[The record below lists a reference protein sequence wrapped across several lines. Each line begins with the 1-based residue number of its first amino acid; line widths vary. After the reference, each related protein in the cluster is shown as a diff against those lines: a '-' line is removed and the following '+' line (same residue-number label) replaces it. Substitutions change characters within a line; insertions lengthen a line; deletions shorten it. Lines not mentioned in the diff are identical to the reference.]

1 MTNKIRS
8 IKFTFLLLM
17 LSVFAIG
24 QEHGNN
30 AEGVHSTPVEKNE
43 KAEQK
48 EFINHHLKD
57 SYEFALFHYTTDEG
71 EEASF
76 GFPLPVI
83 LYDKEEGVKV
93 FMSSRFHHGN
103 DLAEVGGSFYKL
115 YHNKIYKTDEAGSLD
130 FDEHHHPLNY
140 KPLDFSIT
148 KNVTMILFVS
158 LLMFW
163 LFTNLAKSYKTNGG
177 IPTGIG
183 RFFEPIIIY
192 IRDEIA
198 IPNIGEKHYK
208 KYMSHLLT
216 IFFFIWFVNL
226 FGLTPLGVNI
236 TGNITVTLALA
247 LVTFFITQF
256 SGNKNYW
263 AHIFWMPG
271 IPIIMRIVLAPIELL
286 GVFIKPFALMIRL
299 YANMVAGHVVLM
311 SILGLIFIFKNWIGG
326 GLTFALAFSLSI
338 LELLVALLQAYIFTM
353 LSSLYFGAAVAEHD
367 EEHDDH

>member
-1 MTNKIRS
+1 MTKKRLS
-8 IKFTFLLLM
+8 IKITFLLLLM
-17 LSVFAIG
+17 SIFAIG
-24 QEHGNN
+24 QNHSSSAEDVHGT
-30 AEGVHSTPVEKNE
+30 SVEKDA

-57 SYEFALFHYTTDEG
+57 SYDFSLFSYTNDEG
-71 EEASF
+71 EEVYV
-76 GFPLPVI
+76 GVPLPVI
-83 LYDKEEGVKV
+83 LFDKEDGLKV
-93 FMSSRFHHGN
+93 FMSSKFHHGK
-103 DLAEVGGSFYKL
+103 DIAEVGGSFYKQV
-115 YHNKIYKTDEAGSLD
+115 HGKIYKTDEAGTIDL
-130 FDEHHHPLNY
+130 DEHGHPTNY

-148 KNVTMILFVS
+148 KNVTMIIIVAA
-158 LLMFW
+158 LMFW

-183 RFFEPIIIY
+183 RFFEPIILY

-216 IFFFIWFVNL
+216 VFFFVWFVNL

-247 LVTFFITQF
+247 LVTFIITQF
-256 SGNKNYW
+256 TANKNYW

-271 IPIIMRIVLAPIELL
+271 IPKVMRVVLAPIELL

-299 YANMVAGHVVLM
+299 FANMIAGHVVLM
-311 SILGLIFIFKNWIGG
+311 SLFGLIFLSKNLIGG

-353 LSSLYFGAAVAEHD
+353 LSSIYFGMASVEHD
-367 EEHDDH
+367 EEH